1 MTKGIALLHSLEP
14 GIGIMSTELLS
25 LAIAMAGGL
34 LMTRVFK
41 KLHLNFP
48 DVTAFLIAGVL
59 VGPYCLGAIGVPGL
73 GFNTF
78 EDVHSVE
85 LISTVALGFI
95 AFSIGN
101 EFRLSQLKGTG
112 KQAVVVG
119 VFQALAAM
127 VCVDIILV
135 IVTLFTNH
143 ETFNLSGAL
152 TLGAIATAT
161 APAATLMVVKQYKAH
176 GKVTDIL
183 LPVVALDD
191 AVGLVAFAVSFGIA
205 EALLSSTINVV
216 AIVIDPII
224 EIVLSLGLG
233 ALMGLIL
240 TKLEELFFSNSNR
253 LAMSIAFVFMTIAL
267 SQLTF
272 EVGPVTISFSS
283 LLVCM
288 MMGTIF
294 CNMCPR
300 SGDIMIRVDKW
311 TGPLFCLFFV
321 ISGAD
326 LDLSVFGKPIV
337 ILIGVLYIA
346 ARSFGKYCGARMSCK
361 MSHCDPVVSKYLGY
375 TLLPQAGVA
384 LGMAVQ
390 AQVLGTYEGRLIRN
404 IVLFGVLVYELVG
417 PMITKWALTK
427 SGDIQEV
434 PEAKTTHDRFN
445 TPKDHRSS
453 QIAQNA
459 VKN

>member
-1 MTKGIALLHSLEP
+1 MIS
-14 GIGIMSTELLS
+14 
-25 LAIAMAGGL
+25 GL

-41 KLHLNFP
+41 LMHLNLP
-48 DVTAFLIAGVL
+48 DVTAFLISGLL
-59 VGPYCLGAIGVPGL
+59 VGPYVLGAAGIPGL

-78 EDVHSVE
+78 DDVEALEV
-85 LISTVALGFI
+85 ISTVSLGFI

-101 EFRLSQLKGTG
+101 EFKLSQIKGIG
-112 KQAVVVG
+112 KQAAVVG

-127 VCVDIILV
+127 VCVDIVLV
-135 IVTLFTNH
+135 IVSLFTDH
-143 ETFNLSGAL
+143 QTFNLSGAI

-205 EALLSSTINVV
+205 EALLSSAVNVV
-216 AIVIDPII
+216 AIFINPIL
-224 EIVLSLGLG
+224 EIVLSLMLG
-233 ALMGLIL
+233 TVMGLVL

-267 SQLTF
+267 SQIKF
-272 EVGPVTISFSS
+272 SIGAVTISFSS

-288 MMGTIF
+288 MMGAVF
-294 CNMCPR
+294 CNLCPR
-300 SGDIMIRVDKW
+300 SGDIMKRVDKW

-326 LDLSVFGKPIV
+326 LDLSVFTKPIV
-337 ILIGVLYIA
+337 ILIGFLYII
-346 ARSFGKYCGARMSCK
+346 ARSFGKYFGARESCRAT
-361 MSHCDPVVSKYLGY
+361 HCDPMVSKYLGFA
-375 TLLPQAGVA
+375 LLPQAGVA
-384 LGMAVQ
+384 LGMSVQ

-404 IVLFGVLVYELVG
+404 IVLFGVLVYEMFG
-417 PMITKWALTK
+417 PLITKWALTK
-427 SGDIQEV
+427 SGDIAEKPQEK
-434 PEAKTTHDRFN
+434 ESHERFD
-445 TPKDHRSS
+445 TPKDHRKDAIMGSDS
-453 QIAQNA
+453 
-459 VKN
+459 

>member
-1 MTKGIALLHSLEP
+1 
-14 GIGIMSTELLS
+14 MSSELLS
-25 LAIAMAGGL
+25 IAIAMAAGL
-34 LMTRVFK
+34 MMTRLFK
-41 KLHLNFP
+41 VLHLNFP
-48 DVTAFLIAGVL
+48 DVTAFLIAGLL

-78 EDVHSVE
+78 EDVQAVE
-85 LISTVALGFI
+85 MVSTVALGFI

-101 EFRLSQLKGTG
+101 EFKLSQLRGTG
-112 KQAVVVG
+112 RQAAVVG
-119 VFQALAAM
+119 VLQAVTAM

-135 IVTLFTNH
+135 IVSLFTDH

-205 EALLSSTINVV
+205 EALLSSTVNLV
-216 AIVIDPII
+216 AIIVDPLL
-224 EIVLSLGLG
+224 EIMLSLGLG

-267 SQLTF
+267 SQIKF
-272 EVGPVTISFSS
+272 SVGAVTISFSS

-288 MMGTIF
+288 MMGAVF
-294 CNMCPR
+294 CNLCPR
-300 SGDIMIRVDKW
+300 SGDIMKRVDKW

-326 LDLSVFGKPIV
+326 LDLSVFTKPIV
-337 ILIGVLYIA
+337 ILIGFLYII
-346 ARSFGKYCGARMSCK
+346 ARSFGKYFGARESCRAT
-361 MSHCDPVVSKYLGY
+361 HCDPMVSKYLGFA
-375 TLLPQAGVA
+375 LLPQAGVA
-384 LGMAVQ
+384 LGMSVQ

-404 IVLFGVLVYELVG
+404 IVLFGVLVYEMIG
-417 PMITKWALTK
+417 PLITKWALTK
-427 SGDIQEV
+427 SGDIAEKPQEK
-434 PEAKTTHDRFN
+434 ESHERFD
-445 TPKDHRSS
+445 TPKDHRKDS
-453 QIAQNA
+453 ITGENA
-459 VKN
+459 

>member
-1 MTKGIALLHSLEP
+1 
-14 GIGIMSTELLS
+14 MSSELLS
-25 LAIAMAGGL
+25 IAIAMAAGL
-34 LMTRVFK
+34 MMTRLFK
-41 KLHLNFP
+41 VLHLNFP
-48 DVTAFLIAGVL
+48 DVTAFLIAGLL

-78 EDVHSVE
+78 EDVQAVE
-85 LISTVALGFI
+85 MVSTVALGFI

-101 EFRLSQLKGTG
+101 EFKLSQLRGTG
-112 KQAVVVG
+112 RQAAVVG
-119 VFQALAAM
+119 VMQAVTAM

-135 IVTLFTNH
+135 IVSLFTDH
-143 ETFNLSGAL
+143 QTFNLSGAL

-205 EALLSSTINVV
+205 EALLSSTVNVV
-216 AIVIDPII
+216 AIIVDPLL

-233 ALMGLIL
+233 ALMGLVL

-267 SQLTF
+267 SQIKF
-272 EVGPVTISFSS
+272 CIGAVTVSFSS

-288 MMGTIF
+288 MMGAVF
-294 CNMCPR
+294 CNLCPR
-300 SGDIMIRVDKW
+300 SGDIMKRVDKW

-326 LDLSVFGKPIV
+326 LDLSVFTKPIV
-337 ILIGVLYIA
+337 ILIGFLYII
-346 ARSFGKYCGARMSCK
+346 ARSFGKYLGARESCRAT
-361 MSHCDPVVSKYLGY
+361 HCDPMVSKYLGFA
-375 TLLPQAGVA
+375 LLPQAGVA
-384 LGMAVQ
+384 LGMSVQ

-404 IVLFGVLVYELVG
+404 IVLFGVLVYEMIG
-417 PMITKWALTK
+417 PLITKWALTK
-427 SGDIQEV
+427 SGDIAEKPQEK
-434 PEAKTTHDRFN
+434 ESHERFD
-445 TPKDHRSS
+445 TPKDHRKDSIS
-453 QIAQNA
+453 GENA
-459 VKN
+459 

>member
-1 MTKGIALLHSLEP
+1 
-14 GIGIMSTELLS
+14 MSTELLS

-224 EIVLSLGLG
+224 EIVL
-233 ALMGLIL
+233 AQ
-240 TKLEELFFSNSNR
+240 E
-253 LAMSIAFVFMTIAL
+253 
-267 SQLTF
+267 
-272 EVGPVTISFSS
+272 
-283 LLVCM
+283 
-288 MMGTIF
+288 
-294 CNMCPR
+294 
-300 SGDIMIRVDKW
+300 
-311 TGPLFCLFFV
+311 
-321 ISGAD
+321 
-326 LDLSVFGKPIV
+326 IV
-337 ILIGVLYIA
+337 KIKIG
-346 ARSFGKYCGARMSCK
+346 RHG
-361 MSHCDPVVSKYLGY
+361 
-375 TLLPQAGVA
+375 
-384 LGMAVQ
+384 
-390 AQVLGTYEGRLIRN
+390 
-404 IVLFGVLVYELVG
+404 IVLF
-417 PMITKWALTK
+417 PFITVVFFFK
-427 SGDIQEV
+427 IHFFV
-434 PEAKTTHDRFN
+434 PLSE
-445 TPKDHRSS
+445 
-453 QIAQNA
+453 QMW
-459 VKN
+459 

>member
-1 MTKGIALLHSLEP
+1 
-14 GIGIMSTELLS
+14 MSTELLS
-25 LAIAMAGGL
+25 LAVAMMAGL

-41 KLHLNFP
+41 LVHLNFP

-59 VGPYCLGAIGVPGL
+59 VGPYCLGALGVPGL

-78 EDVHSVE
+78 EDVKSVE

-101 EFRLSQLKGTG
+101 EFKLSQLKGTG
-112 KQAVVVG
+112 KQAVMVG
-119 VFQALAAM
+119 ILQSVTAM
-127 VCVDIILV
+127 VCVDIVLV
-135 IVTLFTNH
+135 ILTLFTDH

-191 AVGLVAFAVSFGIA
+191 AVGLVAFAVSFGVA
-205 EALLSSTINVV
+205 EALLSSTLNMVSI
-216 AIVIDPII
+216 IVDPLV
-224 EIVLSLGLG
+224 EIVLSLVLG
-233 ALMGLIL
+233 ALMGFIL
-240 TKLEELFFSNSNR
+240 TKIEELFFSNSNR

-272 EVGPVTISFSS
+272 QIGPVHVGFSS

-288 MMGTIF
+288 MMGAVF
-294 CNMCPR
+294 CNLCPR
-300 SGDIMIRVDKW
+300 SGDIMHRADKW
-311 TGPLFCLFFV
+311 TVPLFCLFFV

-326 LDLSVFGKPIV
+326 LDLSVLGKPIV
-337 ILIGVLYIA
+337 ILIGALYIA
-346 ARSFGKYCGARMSCK
+346 ARSFGKYIGARESCK
-361 MSHCDPVVSKYLGY
+361 MSHCDPVVSKYLGF

-390 AQVLGTYEGRLIRN
+390 AQSLGTYEGRLIRN
-404 IVLFGVLVYELVG
+404 IVLFGVLIYELIG
-417 PMITKWALTK
+417 PMVTKWALTK
-427 SGDIQEV
+427 SGDIQTK
-434 PEAKTTHDRFN
+434 PESKESHDRFD
-445 TPKDHRSS
+445 TPKDPRGH
-453 QIAQNA
+453 
-459 VKN
+459 VEG

>member
-1 MTKGIALLHSLEP
+1 
-14 GIGIMSTELLS
+14 MSSELLS
-25 LAIAMAGGL
+25 IAIAMAAGL
-34 LMTRVFK
+34 MMTRLFK
-41 KLHLNFP
+41 VLHLNFP
-48 DVTAFLIAGVL
+48 DVTAFLIAGLL

-78 EDVHSVE
+78 EDVQAVE
-85 LISTVALGFI
+85 MVSTVALGFI

-101 EFRLSQLKGTG
+101 EFKLSQLRGTG
-112 KQAVVVG
+112 RQAAVVG
-119 VFQALAAM
+119 VLQAVTAM

-135 IVTLFTNH
+135 IVSLFTDH

-205 EALLSSTINVV
+205 EALLSSTVNLV
-216 AIVIDPII
+216 AIIVDPLL
-224 EIVLSLGLG
+224 EIMLSLGLG

-253 LAMSIAFVFMTIAL
+253 LAMSISFVFMTIAL
-267 SQLTF
+267 SQIKF
-272 EVGPVTISFSS
+272 SVGAVTISFSS

-288 MMGTIF
+288 MMGAVF
-294 CNMCPR
+294 CNLCPR
-300 SGDIMIRVDKW
+300 SGDIMKRVDKW

-326 LDLSVFGKPIV
+326 LDLSVFTKPIV
-337 ILIGVLYIA
+337 ILIGFLYII
-346 ARSFGKYCGARMSCK
+346 ARSFGKYFGARESCRAT
-361 MSHCDPVVSKYLGY
+361 HCDPMVSKYLGFA
-375 TLLPQAGVA
+375 LLPQAGVA
-384 LGMAVQ
+384 LGMSVQ

-404 IVLFGVLVYELVG
+404 IVLFGVLVYEMIG
-417 PMITKWALTK
+417 PLITKWALTK
-427 SGDIQEV
+427 SGDIAEKPQEK
-434 PEAKTTHDRFN
+434 ESHERFD
-445 TPKDHRSS
+445 TPKDHRKDS
-453 QIAQNA
+453 ITDENA
-459 VKN
+459 

>member
-1 MTKGIALLHSLEP
+1 
-14 GIGIMSTELLS
+14 MSNELLS
-25 LAIAMAGGL
+25 IAIAMAAGL
-34 LMTRVFK
+34 MMTRLFK
-41 KLHLNFP
+41 VLHLNFP
-48 DVTAFLIAGVL
+48 DVTAFLIAGLL

-78 EDVHSVE
+78 EDVQAVE
-85 LISTVALGFI
+85 MVSTVALGFI

-101 EFRLSQLKGTG
+101 EFKLSQLRGTG
-112 KQAVVVG
+112 RQAAVVG
-119 VFQALAAM
+119 VLQAVTAM

-135 IVTLFTNH
+135 IVSLFTDH

-205 EALLSSTINVV
+205 EALLSSTVNLV
-216 AIVIDPII
+216 AIIVDPLL

-267 SQLTF
+267 SQIKF
-272 EVGPVTISFSS
+272 SVGAVTISFSS

-288 MMGTIF
+288 MMGAVF
-294 CNMCPR
+294 CNLCPR
-300 SGDIMIRVDKW
+300 SGDIMKRVDKW

-326 LDLSVFGKPIV
+326 LDLSVFTKPIV
-337 ILIGVLYIA
+337 ILIGFLYII
-346 ARSFGKYCGARMSCK
+346 ARSFGKYFGARESCRAT
-361 MSHCDPVVSKYLGY
+361 HCDPMVSKYLGFA
-375 TLLPQAGVA
+375 LLPQAGVA
-384 LGMAVQ
+384 LGMSVQ

-404 IVLFGVLVYELVG
+404 IVLFGVLVYEMIG
-417 PMITKWALTK
+417 PLITKWALTK
-427 SGDIQEV
+427 SGDIAEKPQEK
-434 PEAKTTHDRFN
+434 ESHERFD
-445 TPKDHRSS
+445 TPKDHRKDS
-453 QIAQNA
+453 ITGENA
-459 VKN
+459 

>member
-1 MTKGIALLHSLEP
+1 
-14 GIGIMSTELLS
+14 
-25 LAIAMAGGL
+25 MAAGL
-34 LMTRVFK
+34 MMTRLFK
-41 KLHLNFP
+41 VLHLNFP
-48 DVTAFLIAGVL
+48 DVTAFLIAGLL

-78 EDVHSVE
+78 EDVQAVE
-85 LISTVALGFI
+85 MVSTVALGFI

-101 EFRLSQLKGTG
+101 EFKLSQLRGTG
-112 KQAVVVG
+112 RQAVVVG
-119 VFQALAAM
+119 VLQAVTAM

-135 IVTLFTNH
+135 IVSLFTDH

-205 EALLSSTINVV
+205 EALLSSTVNLV
-216 AIVIDPII
+216 AIIVDPLL

-267 SQLTF
+267 SQIKF
-272 EVGPVTISFSS
+272 SVGAVTISFSS

-288 MMGTIF
+288 MMGAVF
-294 CNMCPR
+294 CNLCPR
-300 SGDIMIRVDKW
+300 SGDIMKRVDKW

-326 LDLSVFGKPIV
+326 LDLSVFTKPIV
-337 ILIGVLYIA
+337 ILIGFLYII
-346 ARSFGKYCGARMSCK
+346 ARSFGKYFGARESCRAT
-361 MSHCDPVVSKYLGY
+361 HCDPMVSKYLGFA
-375 TLLPQAGVA
+375 LLPQAGVA
-384 LGMAVQ
+384 LGMSVQ

-404 IVLFGVLVYELVG
+404 IVLFGVLVYEMIG
-417 PMITKWALTK
+417 PLITKWALTK
-427 SGDIQEV
+427 SGDIAEKPQEK
-434 PEAKTTHDRFN
+434 ESHERFD
-445 TPKDHRSS
+445 TPKDHRKDS
-453 QIAQNA
+453 ITGENA
-459 VKN
+459 